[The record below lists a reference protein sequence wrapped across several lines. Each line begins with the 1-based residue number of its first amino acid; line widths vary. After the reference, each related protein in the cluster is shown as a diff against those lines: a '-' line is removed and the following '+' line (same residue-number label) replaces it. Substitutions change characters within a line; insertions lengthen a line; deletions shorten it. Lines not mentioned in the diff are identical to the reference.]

1 MKDNSNIKNRTGN
14 KDLIKDINIYHC
26 INAIR
31 SHELISRAE
40 ISKEIKLAQST
51 VTKIINPLVQS
62 GLIIEVG
69 DGTSTGGRKPIN
81 LKFNNDYGFTISVKI
96 EASRLIVALCNLSPA
111 ILSTTVVDFP
121 LGISYEAF
129 KPLLIDAIR
138 EINKERVYAIGI
150 TISGIVDDDGGKL
163 ISSTLLGWSDIHLR
177 DDLLDEFGISIYIE
191 NDVNAFAMYQFNSEF
206 GRNHNSFICM
216 TVGEGVGSG
225 IVIDGKLYRGE
236 FGGAGEIGHQI
247 LFPEGKQCY
256 CGQKGCLEMYV
267 NEDEVLHRI
276 QRKIGKTVTYNQVF
290 RENTVDKSIVDE
302 TMLEVYNYVGIAV
315 INLIMQMNPQRI
327 IIGVKKEVDTE
338 LLESYLRDTIHENW
352 FYKKAKMETEICFT
366 VLVNEKFVIGMA
378 QIVTNEIV
386 NNSILL
392 GEFNSVFGD

>member
-1 MKDNSNIKNRTGN
+1 MKVDRNINNRTGN

-31 SHELISRAE
+31 AHELISRAE
-40 ISKEIKLAQST
+40 MSKEIGLAQST
-51 VTKIINPLVQS
+51 ITKIINPLIQD
-62 GLIIEVG
+62 GLILEVG

-81 LKFNNDYGFTISVKI
+81 LKFNNDFGFILSVKI
-96 EASRLIVALCNLSPA
+96 EASKLIVSLCNLEPA
-111 ILSTTVVDFP
+111 IISSSVTDYK
-121 LGISYEAF
+121 LGISYEELF
-129 KPLLIDAIR
+129 PILVSELKQMI
-138 EINKERVYAIGI
+138 KERVFAIGI
-150 TISGIVDDDGGKL
+150 TISGIVDDDHGIL
-163 ISSTLLGWSDIHLR
+163 ISSTLLGWSNVHLR
-177 DDLLDEFGISIYIE
+177 DDLKREFGIGIFIE
-191 NDVNAFAMYQFNSEF
+191 NDVNAFAVYQLNSEF
-206 GRNHNSFICM
+206 GKGHNSFVCM

-225 IVIDGKLYRGE
+225 IIIDGKLYKGE

-247 LFPEGKQCY
+247 LIPGGKKCY
-256 CGQKGCLEMYV
+256 CGQHGCLEMYV

-276 QRKIGKTVTYNQVF
+276 ELKIGRPVNYNQVF
-290 RENTVDKSIVDE
+290 RENIVDKKIVDE

-338 LLESYLRDTIHENW
+338 LLETYLKEIIRENW

>member
-1 MKDNSNIKNRTGN
+1 MKVDRNINNRTGN

-31 SHELISRAE
+31 AHELISRAE
-40 ISKEIKLAQST
+40 MSKEIGLAQST
-51 VTKIINPLVQS
+51 ITKIINPLIQD
-62 GLIIEVG
+62 GLILEVG

-81 LKFNNDYGFTISVKI
+81 LKFNNDFGFILSVKI
-96 EASRLIVALCNLSPA
+96 EASKLIVSLCNLEPA
-111 ILSTTVVDFP
+111 IITSSVTDYK
-121 LGISYEAF
+121 LGISYEELF
-129 KPLLIDAIR
+129 PILVSELKKMI
-138 EINKERVYAIGI
+138 KERVFAIGI
-150 TISGIVDDDGGKL
+150 TISGIVDDDHGIL
-163 ISSTLLGWSDIHLR
+163 ISSTLLGWSNVHLR
-177 DDLLDEFGISIYIE
+177 DDLKREFGIGIFIE
-191 NDVNAFAMYQFNSEF
+191 NDVNAFAVYQLNSEF
-206 GRNHNSFICM
+206 GKGHNSFVCM

-225 IVIDGKLYRGE
+225 IIIDGKLYKGE

-247 LFPEGKQCY
+247 LIPGGKKCY
-256 CGQKGCLEMYV
+256 CGQHGCLEMYV

-276 QRKIGKTVTYNQVF
+276 ELKIGRPVNYNQVF
-290 RENTVDKSIVDE
+290 RENIVDKKIVDE

-338 LLESYLRDTIHENW
+338 LLETYLKEIIRENW

>member
-1 MKDNSNIKNRTGN
+1 MKNSRNINNRTGN

-51 VTKIINPLVQS
+51 VTKIINPLISS
-62 GLIIEVG
+62 GLILEVG

-81 LKFNNDYGFTISVKI
+81 LTFNNDYGFIISVKI
-96 EASRLIVALCNLSPA
+96 EATRLIVALCNLSPA
-111 ILSTTVVDFP
+111 ILSTTITEFKS
-121 LGISYEAF
+121 GISYSEL
-129 KPLLIDAIR
+129 KPILVKAIR
-138 EINKERVYAIGI
+138 AMMKDRVFAIGI
-150 TISGIVDDDGGKL
+150 TISGIVDDDSGIL
-163 ISSTLLGWSDIHLR
+163 ISSTLLGWSDVHLR
-177 DDLLDEFGISIYIE
+177 DDLKKEFGLSTYIE
-191 NDVNAFAMYQFNSEF
+191 NDVNAFAIYQFNSEF
-206 GRNHNSFICM
+206 GKNHNSFVCM

-225 IVIDGKLYRGE
+225 IVIDGKLYKGE

-247 LFPEGKQCY
+247 LFPGGKQCY

-276 QRKIGKTVTYNQVF
+276 KQKIGRTVTYNQVF
-290 RENTVDKSIVDE
+290 RENAVDKAIVDE

-338 LLESYLRDTIHENW
+338 LLESYLKEIIRENW

-392 GEFNSVFGD
+392 GEFKSVFGE

>member
-1 MKDNSNIKNRTGN
+1 MKVDRTINNRTGN

-26 INAIR
+26 INVIR
-31 SHELISRAE
+31 SHDLISRAE
-40 ISKEIKLAQST
+40 ISKEIGLAQST
-51 VTKIINPLVQS
+51 ITKIINPLIED
-62 GLIIEVG
+62 GLILEVG

-81 LKFNNDYGFTISVKI
+81 LKFNNDFGFILSVKI
-96 EASRLIVALCNLSPA
+96 EASKLIISLCNLEPS
-111 ILSTTVVDFP
+111 IISTSVTDFKI
-121 LGISYEAF
+121 GTSYEE
-129 KPLLIDAIR
+129 LLPILI
-138 EINKERVYAIGI
+138 KELHQMNQDRVFAIGI
-150 TISGIVDDDGGKL
+150 TISGIVDDDKGIL
-163 ISSTLLGWSDIHLR
+163 ISSTLLGWSNVHLC
-177 DDLLDEFGISIYIE
+177 DDLKQEFGVVIFIE
-191 NDVNAFAMYQFNSEF
+191 NDVNAFAVYQLNSEF
-206 GRNHNSFICM
+206 GKGHNSFVCM

-225 IVIDGKLYRGE
+225 IIINGKLYKGE

-247 LFPEGKQCY
+247 LFPGGKKCY
-256 CGQKGCLEMYV
+256 CGQHGCLEMYV

-276 QRKIGKTVTYNQVF
+276 EQKIGQTVTYNQVF
-290 RENTVDKSIVDE
+290 RENIVDKKIVDE
-302 TMLEVYNYVGIAV
+302 TMLEVYNFVGIAV

-338 LLESYLRDTIHENW
+338 LLETYLKEIIRENW

>member
-62 GLIIEVG
+62 GLILEVG

-81 LKFNNDYGFTISVKI
+81 LRFNNDYGFTISVKI
-96 EASRLIVALCNLSPA
+96 EASRLIVALCNLAPA

-121 LGISYEAF
+121 LGISYETF
-129 KPLLIDAIR
+129 KPLLIEAIR
-138 EINKERVYAIGI
+138 EIDNERVYAIGI
-150 TISGIVDDDGGKL
+150 TISGIVDDDSGRL
-163 ISSTLLGWSDIHLR
+163 VSSTLLGWSDIHLR
-177 DDLLDEFGISIYIE
+177 DDLFDEFGINIYIE
-191 NDVNAFAMYQFNSEF
+191 NDVNAFAMYQFNSEL

>member
-62 GLIIEVG
+62 GLILEVG

-81 LKFNNDYGFTISVKI
+81 LRFNNDYGFTISVKI

-138 EINKERVYAIGI
+138 EINKERVFAIGI
-150 TISGIVDDDGGKL
+150 TISGIVDDDSGRL
-163 ISSTLLGWSDIHLR
+163 VSSTLLGWSDIHLR
-177 DDLLDEFGISIYIE
+177 DDLFGEFGINIYIE

>member
-1 MKDNSNIKNRTGN
+1 MKDNNNLKNRTGN

-31 SHELISRAE
+31 AHELISRAE

-51 VTKIINPLVQS
+51 VTKIISPLVEN
-62 GLIIEVG
+62 GLIVEVG

-81 LKFNNDYGFTISVKI
+81 LRFNNDYGFIITVKI
-96 EASRLIVALCNLSPA
+96 EASKLIVALCNLSPA
-111 ILSTTVVDFP
+111 ILSSSITEFP
-121 LGISYEAF
+121 VGISYDKL
-129 KPLLIDAIR
+129 KPILIQAIK
-138 EINKERVYAIGI
+138 EFMKERVFAIGI
-150 TISGIVDDDGGKL
+150 TISGIVDDDSGVL

-177 DDLLDEFGISIYIE
+177 DDLKQEFGINIYIE
-191 NDVNAFAMYQFNSEF
+191 NDVNAFAIYQFNSEF
-206 GRNHNSFICM
+206 GQNHNSFVCM

-225 IVIDGKLYRGE
+225 IVINGKLYKGE

-247 LFPEGKQCY
+247 LFPGGKQCY

-276 QRKIGKTVTYNQVF
+276 EQKIGRAVTYNQVF
-290 RENTVDKSIVDE
+290 RENSVDKAVVDE

-338 LLESYLRDTIHENW
+338 RLETYLKEIIRENW
-352 FYKKAKMETEICFT
+352 FYKKAKMETEICFS
-366 VLVNEKFVIGMA
+366 VLVNEKFIIGMA

-392 GEFNSVFGD
+392 GEFNTVFGE

>member
-1 MKDNSNIKNRTGN
+1 MKVDRTINNRTGN

-31 SHELISRAE
+31 SHDLISRAE
-40 ISKEIKLAQST
+40 ISKEIGLAQST
-51 VTKIINPLVQS
+51 ITKIINPLIED
-62 GLIIEVG
+62 GLILEVG

-81 LKFNNDYGFTISVKI
+81 LKFNNDFGFILSVKI
-96 EASRLIVALCNLSPA
+96 EASKLIIALCNLEPS
-111 ILSTTVVDFP
+111 IISTSVTDFKI
-121 LGISYEAF
+121 GTSYEE
-129 KPLLIDAIR
+129 LLPILI
-138 EINKERVYAIGI
+138 KELHLMNQDRVFAIGI
-150 TISGIVDDDGGKL
+150 TISGIVDDDKGML
-163 ISSTLLGWSDIHLR
+163 ISSTLLGWSNIHLC
-177 DDLLDEFGISIYIE
+177 DDLKKEFGVVIFIE
-191 NDVNAFAMYQFNSEF
+191 NDVNAFAVYQLNSEF
-206 GRNHNSFICM
+206 GKGHNSFVCM

-225 IVIDGKLYRGE
+225 IIINGKLYKGE

-247 LFPEGKQCY
+247 LFPGGKKCY
-256 CGQKGCLEMYV
+256 CGQHGCLEMYV

-276 QRKIGKTVTYNQVF
+276 EQKIGQTVTYNQVF
-290 RENTVDKSIVDE
+290 RENVVDKKIVDE
-302 TMLEVYNYVGIAV
+302 TMLEVYNFVGIAV

-338 LLESYLRDTIHENW
+338 LLETYLKEIIRENW

>member
-1 MKDNSNIKNRTGN
+1 MKVDRNINNRTGN

-31 SHELISRAE
+31 AHELISRAE
-40 ISKEIKLAQST
+40 MSKEIGLAQST
-51 VTKIINPLVQS
+51 ITKIINPLIQD
-62 GLIIEVG
+62 GLILEVG

-81 LKFNNDYGFTISVKI
+81 LKFNNDFGFILSVKI
-96 EASRLIVALCNLSPA
+96 EASKLIVSLCNLEPA
-111 ILSTTVVDFP
+111 IITTSVTDYK
-121 LGISYEAF
+121 LGISYEELF
-129 KPLLIDAIR
+129 PILVSELKKMI
-138 EINKERVYAIGI
+138 KERVFAIGI
-150 TISGIVDDDGGKL
+150 TISGIVDDDNGIL
-163 ISSTLLGWSDIHLR
+163 ISSTLLGWSNVHLR
-177 DDLLDEFGISIYIE
+177 DDLKREFGIGIFIE
-191 NDVNAFAMYQFNSEF
+191 NDVNAFAVYQLNSEF
-206 GRNHNSFICM
+206 GKGHNSFVCM

-225 IVIDGKLYRGE
+225 IIIDGKLYKGE

-247 LFPEGKQCY
+247 LIPGGKKCY
-256 CGQKGCLEMYV
+256 CGQHGCLEMYV

-276 QRKIGKTVTYNQVF
+276 ELKIGRPVNYNQVF
-290 RENTVDKSIVDE
+290 RENIVDKKIVDE

-338 LLESYLRDTIHENW
+338 LLETYLKEIIRENW

>member
-62 GLIIEVG
+62 GLILEVG

-81 LKFNNDYGFTISVKI
+81 LRFNNDYGFTISVKI

-111 ILSTTVVDFP
+111 ILSTTVVEFP
-121 LGISYEAF
+121 LGISYETF
-129 KPLLIDAIR
+129 KPLLINAIR
-138 EINKERVYAIGI
+138 GINKERVFAIGI
-150 TISGIVDDDGGKL
+150 TISGIVDDDSGRL
-163 ISSTLLGWSDIHLR
+163 VSSTLLGWSDIHLR
-177 DDLLDEFGISIYIE
+177 DDLFDEFGINIYIE

-290 RENTVDKSIVDE
+290 RENEVDKSIVDE

>member
-1 MKDNSNIKNRTGN
+1 MKVDRTINNRTGN

-31 SHELISRAE
+31 SHDLISRAE
-40 ISKEIKLAQST
+40 ISKEIGLAQST
-51 VTKIINPLVQS
+51 ITKIINPLIED
-62 GLIIEVG
+62 GLILEVG

-81 LKFNNDYGFTISVKI
+81 LKFNNDFGFILSVKI
-96 EASRLIVALCNLSPA
+96 EASKLIIALCNLEPS
-111 ILSTTVVDFP
+111 IISTSVTDFKI
-121 LGISYEAF
+121 GTSYEE
-129 KPLLIDAIR
+129 LLPILI
-138 EINKERVYAIGI
+138 KELHRMNQDRVFAIGI
-150 TISGIVDDDGGKL
+150 TISGIVDDDKGVL
-163 ISSTLLGWSDIHLR
+163 ISSTLLGWSNIHLC
-177 DDLLDEFGISIYIE
+177 DDLKKEFGVVIFIE
-191 NDVNAFAMYQFNSEF
+191 NDVNAFAVYQLNSEF
-206 GRNHNSFICM
+206 GKGHNSFVCM

-225 IVIDGKLYRGE
+225 IIINGKLYKGE

-247 LFPEGKQCY
+247 LFPGGKKCY
-256 CGQKGCLEMYV
+256 CGQHGCLEMYV

-276 QRKIGKTVTYNQVF
+276 EQKIGQTVTYNQVF
-290 RENTVDKSIVDE
+290 RENIVDKKIVDE
-302 TMLEVYNYVGIAV
+302 TMLEVYNFVGIAV

-338 LLESYLRDTIHENW
+338 LLETYLKEIIRENW

-378 QIVTNEIV
+378 QIVTNESV

>member
-1 MKDNSNIKNRTGN
+1 MKVNRNINNRTGN

-26 INAIR
+26 INTIR
-31 SHELISRAE
+31 SHDLISRAE
-40 ISKEIKLAQST
+40 ISKEIHLAQST
-51 VTKIINPLVQS
+51 ITKIINPLIQD

-81 LKFNNDYGFTISVKI
+81 LKFNNDFGFILSVKI
-96 EASRLIVALCNLSPA
+96 EASKLIIALCNLEPA
-111 ILSTTVVDFP
+111 IISTSVIDFEV
-121 LGISYEAF
+121 GISYEDF
-129 KPLLIDAIR
+129 FPNLVSELNKM
-138 EINKERVYAIGI
+138 NKERVYAIGI
-150 TISGIVDDDGGKL
+150 TISGIVDDDNGVL
-163 ISSTLLGWSDIHLR
+163 ISSTLLGWNNIHLC
-177 DDLLDEFGISIYIE
+177 DDLKREFGISIFVE
-191 NDVNAFAMYQFNSEF
+191 NDVNAFAVYQLNSEY
-206 GRNHNSFICM
+206 GKGHDSFVCM

-225 IVIDGKLYRGE
+225 IIINGKLYKGE

-247 LFPEGKQCY
+247 LFPGGRKCY
-256 CGQKGCLEMYV
+256 CGQHGCLEMYV

-276 QRKIGKTVTYNQVF
+276 EQKIGYPVSYNQVF
-290 RENTVDKSIVDE
+290 RENVVDKKIVDD
-302 TMLEVYNYVGIAV
+302 TMLEVYSFVGIAV

-338 LLESYLRDTIHENW
+338 LLETYLKEIIRENW
-352 FYKKAKMETEICFT
+352 FYKKAKMETDICFT

>member
-1 MKDNSNIKNRTGN
+1 MKDNNNLKNRTGN

-31 SHELISRAE
+31 GHDLISRAE

-51 VTKIINPLVQS
+51 VTKIISPLVEN
-62 GLIIEVG
+62 GLIVEVG

-81 LKFNNDYGFTISVKI
+81 LRFNNDYGFIITVKI
-96 EASRLIVALCNLSPA
+96 EASKLIVALCNLSPA
-111 ILSTTVVDFP
+111 ILSTSITEFP
-121 LGISYEAF
+121 VGLSYDEL
-129 KPLLIDAIR
+129 KPILIQAIR
-138 EINKERVYAIGI
+138 EFMKERVFAIGI
-150 TISGIVDDDGGKL
+150 TISGIVDDDSGVL

-177 DDLLDEFGISIYIE
+177 DDLKHEFGINIYIE
-191 NDVNAFAMYQFNSEF
+191 NDVNAFAIYQFNSEF
-206 GRNHNSFICM
+206 GQNHNSFVCM

-225 IVIDGKLYRGE
+225 IVINGKLYKGE

-247 LFPEGKQCY
+247 LFPGGKQCY

-276 QRKIGKTVTYNQVF
+276 EQKIGRAVTYNQVF
-290 RENTVDKSIVDE
+290 RENSVDKTIVDE

-338 LLESYLRDTIHENW
+338 LLETYLKEIIRENW
-352 FYKKAKMETEICFT
+352 FYKKAKMETEICFS

-392 GEFNSVFGD
+392 GEFNTVFGE

>member
-1 MKDNSNIKNRTGN
+1 MKVDRTINNRTGN

-31 SHELISRAE
+31 SHDLISRAE
-40 ISKEIKLAQST
+40 ISKEIGLAQST
-51 VTKIINPLVQS
+51 ITKIINPLIED
-62 GLIIEVG
+62 GLILEVG

-81 LKFNNDYGFTISVKI
+81 LKFNNDFGFILSVKI
-96 EASRLIVALCNLSPA
+96 EASKLIIALCNLEPS
-111 ILSTTVVDFP
+111 IISTSVTDFKS
-121 LGISYEAF
+121 GTSYEE
-129 KPLLIDAIR
+129 LLPILI
-138 EINKERVYAIGI
+138 KELHLMNQDRVFAIGI
-150 TISGIVDDDGGKL
+150 TISGIVDDDKGML
-163 ISSTLLGWSDIHLR
+163 ISSTLLGWSNIHLC
-177 DDLLDEFGISIYIE
+177 DDLKKEFGVVIFIE
-191 NDVNAFAMYQFNSEF
+191 NDVNAFAVYQLNSEF
-206 GRNHNSFICM
+206 GKGHNSFVCM

-225 IVIDGKLYRGE
+225 IIINGKLYKGE

-247 LFPEGKQCY
+247 LFPGGKKCY
-256 CGQKGCLEMYV
+256 CGQHGCLEMYV

-276 QRKIGKTVTYNQVF
+276 EQKIGQTVTYNQVF
-290 RENTVDKSIVDE
+290 RENVVDKKIVDE
-302 TMLEVYNYVGIAV
+302 TMLEVYNFVGIAV

-338 LLESYLRDTIHENW
+338 LLETYLKEIIRENW

>member
-51 VTKIINPLVQS
+51 VTKIINPLVEN
-62 GLIIEVG
+62 GLIVEVG

-81 LKFNNDYGFTISVKI
+81 LKFNNDYGFIISVKI
-96 EASRLIVALCNLSPA
+96 EASKLIVALCNLSPA
-111 ILSTTVVDFP
+111 ILSTTITDFQ
-121 LGISYEAF
+121 LGLSYDAL
-129 KPLLIDAIR
+129 KPILIKSIR
-138 EINKERVYAIGI
+138 DIMKDRVFAIGI
-150 TISGIVDDDGGKL
+150 TISGIVDDDSGIL
-163 ISSTLLGWSDIHLR
+163 ISSTLLGWSNVHLR
-177 DDLLDEFGISIYIE
+177 DDLKKEFGINVYIE
-191 NDVNAFAMYQFNSEF
+191 NDVNAFAIYQFNSEF
-206 GRNHNSFICM
+206 GRNHNSFVCM

-225 IVIDGKLYRGE
+225 IVIDGKLYKGE

-247 LFPEGKQCY
+247 LFPGGKQCY

-267 NEDEVLHRI
+267 NEDEVLRRI
-276 QRKIGKTVTYNQVF
+276 EQKIGRAVTYNQVF
-290 RENTVDKSIVDE
+290 RENEVDKTIVDN

-338 LLESYLRDTIHENW
+338 LLESYLKEIIRENW

-392 GEFNSVFGD
+392 GEFKTVFGE